1 MWIKYAFIRGISYN
15 EGGKVFHFRLRAI
28 PILPEFGI
36 GRKNYRGKHKLNY
49 TAEQKEAWDRAIKL
63 IEDNTIPVS
72 FNTWIK
78 PLRLYSVSSDTIC
91 IVANNSF
98 TLNHVKQRYYTDLY
112 NMLRLSFGKSYEL
125 EFYTEDELARQNTSP
140 TQTTLNPNYSFE
152 NFVVGPSN
160 SFACAASLAVAE
172 QPSSAYNPLF
182 IYGSVGLGKTHLM
195 NAIGNYIVAADPMK
209 NVLLTSS
216 ESFTNELIDAI
227 VKKKGTA
234 ELRKRMRN
242 VDVLMVDDIQ
252 FLSKTKST
260 QEEFFHTFNDL
271 YSKGK
276 QIIIS
281 SDRPPKDIP
290 TLEER
295 LRSRFEWGLIVDIQK
310 PDYETRVAILRKK
323 ADDEGIDVSY
333 EVIDYIAA
341 RVESNIR
348 ELEGTLTRLHAQC
361 ELMGTPIT
369 LECAQ
374 NSLAQLMKSQEG
386 RRITPEL
393 IISVVGDQYGV
404 TEEQLLSKNRSRD
417 IALPR
422 QIAMYL
428 CRELTQLSTTNIG
441 KAFGGR
447 DHTTVMHGCEKI
459 ADEMKNNFSFKK
471 RIEELI
477 AMVKNG

>member
-1 MWIKYAFIRGISYN
+1 M
-15 EGGKVFHFRLRAI
+15 
-28 PILPEFGI
+28 
-36 GRKNYRGKHKLNY
+36 NY
-49 TAEQKEAWDRAIKL
+49 TPEQHQAWDRAIKL
-63 IEDNTIPVS
+63 IEDNLIPIS

-78 PLRLYSVSSDTIC
+78 PLKLYSVTPESIIIIAD
-91 IVANNSF
+91 NF
-98 TLNHVKQRYYTDLY
+98 LTLNHVKQRYYTDLY
-112 NMLRLSFGKSYEL
+112 NMIKISFGRSYEL
-125 EFYTEDELARQNTSP
+125 EFYTQEEISRQQNSI
-140 TQTTLNPNYSFE
+140 QRTTLNAKYSFE

-160 SFACAASLAVAE
+160 SFAYAASLAVAE
-172 QPSSAYNPLF
+172 QPSDVYNPLF

-195 NAIGNYIVAADPMK
+195 NAIGNYIMAEDPMK

-227 VKKKGTA
+227 VKKKDTS
-234 ELRKRMRN
+234 ELRNRMRN

-290 TLEER
+290 TIEER

-323 ADDEGIDVSY
+323 ADEEGIDVSY
-333 EVIDYIAA
+333 DVIDYIAD

-348 ELEGTLTRLHAQC
+348 ELEGTLTRLSAQGQ
-361 ELMGTPIT
+361 LMGVPIT
-369 LECAQ
+369 LDFARD
-374 NSLAQLMKSQEG
+374 SLAQLVKSQEG

-393 IISVVGDQYGV
+393 IISVISDQYGV
-404 TEEQLLSKNRSRD
+404 TQEDILSKKRSRE

-428 CRELTQLSTTNIG
+428 CRDMTQLSTTNIG
-441 KAFGGR
+441 RAFGGR
-447 DHTTVMHGCEKI
+447 DHTTVMHGCDRISE
-459 ADEMKNNFSFKK
+459 EMKSNFSFKK
-471 RIEELI
+471 RIEELT
-477 AMVKNG
+477 AMIRNG